1 MNKEV
6 KRSILYGYECEIDT
20 FADVCK
26 ALSRFN
32 FDGLHSSKKAELS
45 DKIKNIQK
53 ELSEECRKQT
63 EGKSTFESNIYYESE
78 YKETQKLL

>member
-53 ELSEECRKQT
+53 ELSEVLK
-63 EGKSTFESNIYYESE
+63 GIN
-78 YKETQKLL
+78 